1 MIKINEI
8 LKKERGAQV
17 INVFIISAMVLLLCC
32 GTCVGRNC
40 LITLGVRPDFFLFP
54 LHYFFYRSRIKKL
67 QQDVNQ
73 LCKQYS
79 LKPHRVKMFLFPSVL
94 EIAAGVSLGIPCI
107 FVHRV
112 LIKNL
117 EHDELLF
124 IMYHEIGHKVS
135 RNRVDELLFIMYH
148 EIGHKVSRNRDD
160 EFAADK
166 FAASHLDK
174 QSGIDALTKTLNLFN
189 KLCFLAP
196 QTYNHY
202 EARIAALKNG

>member
-1 MIKINEI
+1 M
-8 LKKERGAQV
+8 

-135 RNRVDELLFIMYH
+135 RNR
-148 EIGHKVSRNRDD
+148 DD